1 MGKNAATTERR
12 MRADGRRNRETLL
25 EAAKVVFARAGTDAP
40 MEDVAK
46 EAGVGRGTLYR
57 HFPTREHLFVAIMK
71 EQVDRLEEQARTLL
85 DEPDAWEALTRWLHL
100 YARSAS
106 RYRGMSAQVGNGL
119 VEDASPMAAACA
131 PMKAG
136 FADLFARA
144 RAQGVVRDDVNATD
158 VLALIAAL
166 PEPLHTPGD
175 TRTHLDIVLRGIRP

>member
-1 MGKNAATTERR
+1 

-25 EAAKVVFARAGTDAP
+25 EAAKTVFARAGTDAP
-40 MEDVAK
+40 MEDVTK

-71 EQVDRLEEQARTLL
+71 EEVDQLEEQARTFL
-85 DEPDAWEALTRWLHL
+85 DEPDVWKALTRWLHL

-119 VEDASPMAAACA
+119 VEDVSPMAAACA

-144 RAQGVVRDDVNATD
+144 RAEGLVRDDVDATD

-166 PEPLHTPGD
+166 PELAHTPSD
-175 TRTHLDIVLRGIRP
+175 AWIHLDIVLRGIRA